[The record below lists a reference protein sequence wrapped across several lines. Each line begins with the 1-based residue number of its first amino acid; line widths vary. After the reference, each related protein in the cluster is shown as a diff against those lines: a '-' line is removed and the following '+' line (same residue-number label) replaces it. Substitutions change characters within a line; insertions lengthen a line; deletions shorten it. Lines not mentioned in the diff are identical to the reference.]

1 MLMILSWIQNMD
13 ALILLYI
20 QNHIRADFMD
30 GFWKAVTFLGNGG
43 WFWIVLAILLLFTVK
58 TRRAG
63 FCALLAMA
71 AGFLITNVLLK
82 NLVGRIR
89 PYDVINGLVPLI
101 ARQSDA
107 SFPSGH
113 ACASFASAFVYLR
126 TLPGRWGAAA
136 LTLAILISFSRLY
149 VGVHYPSDVI
159 AGIVIGIVS
168 GWMVLTLYKR
178 KRPKI
183 DSQTE

>member
-1 MLMILSWIQNMD
+1 MLLSWIQSTD
-13 ALILLYI
+13 AAILLYI

-30 GFWKAVTFLGNGG
+30 SFWKAVTFLGNGG
-43 WFWIVLAILLLFTVK
+43 WFWIVLAVLLLFMAG

-71 AGFLITNVLLK
+71 MGFLITNLLLK

-89 PYDVINGLVPLI
+89 PYDVISGLVPLI
-101 ARQSDA
+101 GRQSDA

-126 TLPGRWGAAA
+126 TAPKKWGIAA
-136 LTLAILISFSRLY
+136 LVLAVLISFSRLY

-159 AGIVIGIVS
+159 AGMLAGILS
-168 GWMVLTLYKR
+168 GWTVLTLYKR
-178 KRPKI
+178 KTAGQKNG
-183 DSQTE
+183 